1 MFIKNTIYILL
12 ATATLSVS
20 QATAQQVRGLSAK
33 PAGSNNFVVSWQMV
47 MDSLRVR
54 PNQTLV
60 FTPVIEDGK
69 GHTQAMR
76 SLIVNGR
83 KQHYV
88 YLRNGGNPNYPEATE
103 LQRHNGQP
111 QSYDYREVIA
121 QEPWMKEASVRINTD
136 TCGCGNLIGRNVGT
150 PVEVNP
156 HWERKCALAYV
167 TPTVEGDD
175 PVLSLQ
181 GKAYLDFPVNR
192 TELHPDYHNNPAELH
207 KIMAT
212 IDTVRNNPKVTITSI
227 SIHGYASPEG
237 PYDNNI
243 RLAKGRAATLKDY
256 VERQYDIPS
265 SVYHVQSTPE
275 DWAGLEAYLTKSNM
289 PERDALLEIV
299 HSDLEPDTKDHTLK
313 ARYPEAYNIILNACY
328 PYLRHS
334 DYEVKYKIRPMTD
347 QEAAQLID
355 TEPRLLSLTK
365 MCRIARLYEVGSDD
379 YNKVIL
385 TAANV
390 YPTDTTANVNAAN
403 VMIRKGDL
411 ITAKEYLKR
420 AGNTP
425 EANNALGIIAL
436 TEMRYD
442 DARSLFTQADQAGC
456 QEAKKNLE
464 LMQ

>member
-1 MFIKNTIYILL
+1 
-12 ATATLSVS
+12 
-20 QATAQQVRGLSAK
+20 
-33 PAGSNNFVVSWQMV
+33 
-47 MDSLRVR
+47 
-54 PNQTLV
+54 
-60 FTPVIEDGK
+60 
-69 GHTQAMR
+69 
-76 SLIVNGR
+76 
-83 KQHYV
+83 
-88 YLRNGGNPNYPEATE
+88 
-103 LQRHNGQP
+103 
-111 QSYDYREVIA
+111 
-121 QEPWMKEASVRINTD
+121 
-136 TCGCGNLIGRNVGT
+136 
-150 PVEVNP
+150 
-156 HWERKCALAYV
+156 
-167 TPTVEGDD
+167 
-175 PVLSLQ
+175 
-181 GKAYLDFPVNR
+181 
-192 TELHPDYHNNPAELH
+192 
-207 KIMAT
+207 MAT

-256 VERQYDIPS
+256 VERQYDLPS

-275 DWAGLEAYLTKSNM
+275 DWAGLEAYLTNSNM

-390 YPTDTTANVNAAN
+390 YPTDITANVNAAN

-442 DARSLFTQADQAGC
+442 DARSLFTQAAQAGC

>member
-1 MFIKNTIYILL
+1 
-12 ATATLSVS
+12 
-20 QATAQQVRGLSAK
+20 
-33 PAGSNNFVVSWQMV
+33 
-47 MDSLRVR
+47 
-54 PNQTLV
+54 
-60 FTPVIEDGK
+60 
-69 GHTQAMR
+69 
-76 SLIVNGR
+76 
-83 KQHYV
+83 
-88 YLRNGGNPNYPEATE
+88 
-103 LQRHNGQP
+103 
-111 QSYDYREVIA
+111 
-121 QEPWMKEASVRINTD
+121 MKEASVRINTD
-136 TCGCGNLIGRNVGT
+136 TCGCGNLMGRNVGT

-237 PYDNNI
+237 HYDNNI

-289 PERDALLEIV
+289 PERDALLDIV

-411 ITAKEYLKR
+411 IAAKEYLKR

-442 DARSLFTQADQAGC
+442 DARSLFTQAAQMGC